1 MHPPRLPRLAHR
13 EVSRQRDRRLVD
25 MCTGTRYNSRVI
37 RTFRHRGLRRLYE
50 RDDASRVAPDQLERI
65 IVALA
70 DLDAADKPGDL
81 DLPGYRL
88 HPLRGDRRGLWS
100 IS

>member
-1 MHPPRLPRLAHR
+1 M
-13 EVSRQRDRRLVD
+13 
-25 MCTGTRYNSRVI
+25 I

-100 IS
+100 ISISSNWRITFRVEDGDVYEVDLVDYH